1 MNAQQLPLY
10 LLHVPKCAGISVV
23 AYVSPSFTPDE
34 ICPTEIHGEW
44 RWDPA
49 QVPHYKFYAGHFS
62 MDFVRALGRPGT
74 LLLMLRHPLTR
85 ALSLY
90 DYWRSY
96 RWEFINEFLPPYPN
110 CGPAVAKRFGL
121 SEFLEQPFP
130 IDKLYNACTR
140 QILGSRFEELMPDES
155 ATIAAAIDALRT
167 FDWIGLVETFDQ
179 SIARLGALLDLPV
192 PQMLPR
198 ENDTASLA
206 VTNPAFEPVEKTRP
220 TDAERRRIEDLNRID
235 LAVYEAAA
243 ARAHQGTPA

>member
-23 AYVSPSFTPDE
+23 AFLAPAFHPEE

-49 QVPHYKFYAGHFS
+49 QVPHYQFYAGHFS
-62 MDFVRALGRPGT
+62 IDFVHALGRPGT
-74 LLLMLRHPLTR
+74 LLLMVRHPLAR

-96 RWEFINEFLPPYPN
+96 RWDFINEHLPPYPN

-121 SEFLEQPFP
+121 REFLEQPFP
-130 IDKLYNACTR
+130 IDKIYNACAR
-140 QILGSRFEELMPDES
+140 QILGTRFDDLMPDEG
-155 ATIAAAIDALRT
+155 ATIAAATDALRT
-167 FDWIGLVETFDQ
+167 FAWIGLVESFDR
-179 SIARLGALLDLPV
+179 SMARLAALLDLPL
-192 PQMLPR
+192 PQTFPR
-198 ENDTASLA
+198 ENDTAALA
-206 VTNPAFEPVEKTRP
+206 AINPAFEPVDKTHP
-220 TDAERRRIEDLNRID
+220 TDDERRRILELNRID

-243 ARAHQGTPA
+243 SLVQQGTPA